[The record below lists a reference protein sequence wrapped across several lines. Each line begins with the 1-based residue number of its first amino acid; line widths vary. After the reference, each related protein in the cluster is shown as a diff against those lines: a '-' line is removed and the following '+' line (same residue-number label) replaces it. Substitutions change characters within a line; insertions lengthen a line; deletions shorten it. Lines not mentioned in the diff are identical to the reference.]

1 MPKPV
6 PSPKA
11 HIHQLPG
18 IDQATRDSLHD
29 LKDLHGVND
38 GLDFDLADLEDSEGD
53 AEEGAAALVE
63 KGVPDAENTFDGE
76 GADEAGHEPG
86 GGAEGDGREA
96 VDGGGGGA
104 VEVAGDFRPDGGH
117 GFLDAGHE
125 DPEVDVGAL
134 EADFVRAGQ
143 VDGRNDDE
151 HPERFLFRHEE
162 EEEAGE
168 EVEGLAVADAWV
180 VE

>member
-1 MPKPV
+1 MPEPV
-6 PSPKA
+6 PSPKT
-11 HIHQLPG
+11 HIHQHPR
-18 IDQATRDSLHD
+18 IDQTARDGLHD
-29 LKDLHGVND
+29 LKDLHGVGN
-38 GLDFDLADLEDSEGD
+38 GLDFSLADLEDSESD
-53 AEEGAAALVE
+53 AKEGAAALVE
-63 KGVPDAENTFDGE
+63 EGVPDAQDGFDGE

-96 VDGGGGGA
+96 VDGGDGGA
-104 VEVAGDFRPDGGH
+104 VEVAGDSGPDGGH

-143 VDGRNDDE
+143 VDGRDDDE
-151 HPERFLFRHEE
+151 HPEGFFFGHEE